1 MPEETGVM
9 AVLEVKDLIKDFGGL
24 RAVSNVTFH
33 VDEGEIMGL
42 IGPNGS
48 GKTTIFNCITSYFPI
63 TSGRVFFK
71 GTNITG
77 MKTHKICRL
86 GIGRTFQV
94 VRPLARMSV
103 LDNVTASAFSRVNSI
118 KEARS
123 EAERV
128 LDFCALLGEKDKLAK
143 SLPIGGRKR
152 LEIAR
157 ALATKPRLLLL
168 DETAAGLNPS
178 ELDEAIELIKKIRES
193 GVSILIVEHI
203 MKVIMSISDRI
214 HAINFGQTIAEGKPD
229 EVANNRAVIEAYLG
243 EEYAQG

>member
-1 MPEETGVM
+1 M
-9 AVLEVKDLIKDFGGL
+9 AVLEIKNLIKDFGGL
-24 RAVSNVTFH
+24 RAVNNVTFH

-48 GKTTIFNCITSYFPI
+48 GKTTIFNCINNYFPI
-63 TSGRVFFK
+63 TSGKIFFK

-86 GIGRTFQV
+86 GVGRTFQV
-94 VRPLARMSV
+94 VKPLARMSV

-118 KEARS
+118 REARKEA
-123 EAERV
+123 EQV
-128 LDFCALLGEKDKLAK
+128 LAFCSLEGEKDKLAK
-143 SLPIGGRKR
+143 SLPIAGRKR

-214 HAINFGQTIAEGKPD
+214 HAINFGTTIAEGTPE
-229 EVANNRAVIEAYLG
+229 EVANDPAVIEAYLG